1 MLAFGAIDMRRLFV
15 VGALALWW
23 LCSSRANGQE
33 ASDKKSDEGQVVFTE
48 AKENGKDQEKKKKEK
63 EHGRPPFEG
72 SELFM
77 GRNIKPAKRAKTFTV
92 GIKAA
97 GAPFDFAVSA
107 LKDQAIKDACKGD
120 QTCENTVTQGLDK
133 LASVSDEEWN
143 ELENAVNTKSE
154 SDFKKVTTAHGISDD
169 QSDKLYQYFDKACSD
184 REKCGQ
190 ALNAAR
196 YADVINKSKASILLG
211 PYVDI
216 NLAPIEI
223 FAEFPI
229 VLVLSKGST
238 DAGIGNLNVELKMA
252 KHFDVKLV
260 NLGVGGGLHLYFP
273 TGSKD
278 SERAAFGFLFHA
290 PRYLFGYLSWAP
302 YFVVGMD
309 SRLVTVQGYGELV
322 FSHKVR
328 SRDDTLSSHIIHA
341 RYGVGLTFFPDF
353 FISLVGEINGL
364 APVYKSDDYLVLYG
378 SGGLQFHLWVLKFG
392 VAVITPIHQWK
403 QEGDS
408 LPPIYGVNVNQLSK
422 FSLTANAALVF

>member
-1 MLAFGAIDMRRLFV
+1 MRRSLVFV
-15 VGALALWW
+15 AITYWS
-23 LCSSRANGQE
+23 LCSPRANAQE
-33 ASDKKSDEGQVVFTE
+33 ASDKKGDEGQVVFTE
-48 AKENGKDQEKKKKEK
+48 AKENGKEQEKKKKEK

-97 GAPFDFAVSA
+97 GAPLDFAAST
-107 LKDQAIKDACKGD
+107 LKDQAIHDACGGN
-120 QTCENTVTQGLDK
+120 QTCENTVTQGLNK
-133 LASVSDEEWN
+133 LASLSDNDWN
-143 ELENAVNTKSE
+143 ALVTAVQNADKTAYEQEAKKAGLTNDQVNQVDAYLKQACP
-154 SDFKKVTTAHGISDD
+154 KG
-169 QSDKLYQYFDKACSD
+169 QSCST
-184 REKCGQ
+184 
-190 ALNAAR
+190 LNAIR
-196 YADVINKSKASILLG
+196 YVAQSKASILLG

-223 FAEFPI
+223 FADFPI
-229 VLVLSKGST
+229 VLVLSQGST

-302 YFVVGMD
+302 YLVVGMD
-309 SRLVTVQGYGELV
+309 SRLITVQGYGELV

-328 SRDDTLSSHIIHA
+328 SRDDTLSSNIIHA
-341 RYGVGLTFFPDF
+341 RYGFGLTLLPDF

-392 VAVITPIHQWK
+392 VSAIA
-403 QEGDS
+403 
-408 LPPIYGVNVNQLSK
+408 PIYQGTKKGETLPSIYGINVNQLSK
-422 FSLTANAALVF
+422 FSLTGYAALVF